1 MPLSQLDTERV
12 RGWIERA
19 TNRLDGAAV
28 AASRTDIEEGE
39 FDNNFDGIVSAIFH
53 IVDAVELVRTG
64 VHRRAGEDEQATV
77 IRSVV
82 LMLNAE
88 GIPGVPA
95 AMRLIGLNAKRNTSV
110 HGHWTEVLDR
120 DALDDAI
127 VAARQLLRSASTYI
141 ERQGVSLPG

>member
-1 MPLSQLDTERV
+1 
-12 RGWIERA
+12 
-19 TNRLDGAAV
+19 
-28 AASRTDIEEGE
+28 
-39 FDNNFDGIVSAIFH
+39 
-53 IVDAVELVRTG
+53 
-64 VHRRAGEDEQATV
+64 
-77 IRSVV
+77 VV